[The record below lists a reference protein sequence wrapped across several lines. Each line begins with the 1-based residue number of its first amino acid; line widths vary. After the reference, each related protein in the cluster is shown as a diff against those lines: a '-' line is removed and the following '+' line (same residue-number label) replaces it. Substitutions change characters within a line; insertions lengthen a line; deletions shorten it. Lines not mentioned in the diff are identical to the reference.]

1 MLASPML
8 VDERRDSSLPAYFSS
23 RRGREESLCSSPSPV
38 QHAVYRSVDVRGWC
52 LQATAVVRRA
62 VLSSISDTMPVE
74 DRDGS
79 ALV

>member
-1 MLASPML
+1 ML
-8 VDERRDSSLPAYFSS
+8 VVKVRDSNLLAYFSS
-23 RRGREESLCSSPSPV
+23 QREHEEMICFSPSPA
-38 QHAVYRSVDVRGWC
+38 QPAGYRSVDVRGWC